1 MPRVDTT
8 PTMTNS
14 LPIRTPSD
22 LRDRL
27 DAMGSAELGA
37 RQRDADRLIESDR
50 VTYNVTSGFD
60 AGVRSWAL
68 DPIPALISADDWSRL
83 GRGLQQ
89 RAVLLDLVLA
99 DLYGPRRIVSEG
111 LVPPEVVFGHDGF
124 LRSSDEI
131 RIPGE
136 HQLFHVAFDVG
147 HDESGRDLV
156 IADRTQAPSGIG
168 YALENRIVVS
178 RVLPDLY
185 SDAEV
190 VRLAPFFRTLRASLQ
205 TVAPPDV
212 EHPRIVVMTPGPR
225 SKTSFEHAFL
235 ASYLGYPLVQGSD
248 LRVRDGRVWM
258 RTLGRLEP
266 VHVILRRVD
275 AEWCDP
281 LELSPDSQL
290 GVPGLSEACRL
301 GNVSVVNTLGSGVL
315 ENPGL
320 IPFLPG
326 LAAALLGEELRLE
339 SVPTWW
345 CGEKGPRRHVL
356 ANLDR
361 LVVKPL
367 SSSDPTSGLASSAR
381 SSPVAGWSLTTAE
394 LDSLRDRIEA
404 EPYRWVGQEA
414 AAVGTVPTLAGA
426 ELEPRRSVV
435 RAFAV
440 SAGDAYSV
448 MPGALTRIASSRD
461 DVWIANQAGTRS
473 KDTWV
478 LTSGPERLTGF
489 WLESSDASIRIE
501 PETSMSSRAAE
512 NLFWLARY
520 AERAEDLVRQLRVA
534 SDRLTEFAPGANP
547 AGTEC
552 IEVLLRAL
560 TLTTGAYPGFVGDGA
575 EMRLA
580 NPGPEVRALVNDV
593 GREGS
598 VAHAVRRMLDA
609 AAEVRDQL
617 SPDTWLVVGD
627 LDRHLTSL
635 DPHLP
640 VAAATGA
647 LARTMQALLA
657 LAGLAAE
664 SMVRDDGWQ
673 FLEVG
678 RRIERGIQLCSLL
691 SATLT
696 DRRDDATDSLVLESV
711 LTAAESI
718 ITYRRRYRSR
728 ARVETLL
735 DLLLL
740 DDANPRSLAHQVDR
754 LAGAV
759 SAMPLPSRHEA
770 TAGDLVRDLA
780 GSIRLLDTNLM
791 ARATHHERREDL
803 AAFLGTSASK
813 LRALADALDT
823 AHFAHQLPQ
832 RAAFA
837 GGAA

>member
-1 MPRVDTT
+1 MPTT
-8 PTMTNS
+8 

-22 LRDRL
+22 LLDRL
-27 DAMGSAELGA
+27 SQMGASELGV
-37 RQRDADRLIESDR
+37 RQRDADQLIENDH
-50 VTYNVTSGFD
+50 VTYNVTSGVD
-60 AGVRSWAL
+60 AGVRSWAI
-68 DPIPALISADDWSRL
+68 DPIPVLISADDWSQL
-83 GRGLQQ
+83 GRGLAQ
-89 RAVLLDLVLA
+89 RAALLDLVLA
-99 DLYGPRRIVSEG
+99 DLYGPRRIIAEG

-124 LRSSDEI
+124 LRSGDEI

-147 HDESGRDLV
+147 RDDSGHEVV
-156 IADRTQAPSGIG
+156 IADRTQAPSGVG

-185 SDAEV
+185 GDAEV
-190 VRLAPFFRTLRASLQ
+190 VRLAPFFRTLRSSLQ
-205 TVAPPDV
+205 AVAPPGT
-212 EHPRIVVMTPGPR
+212 EHPRIVVMTPGPW
-225 SKTSFEHAFL
+225 SETAFEHAFL
-235 ASYLGYPLVQGSD
+235 ASYLGYPLVQGAD

-275 AEWCDP
+275 DQWCDP
-281 LELSPDSQL
+281 LELRPDSQL
-290 GVPGLSEACRL
+290 GAPGLSEAARL

-320 IPFLPG
+320 VPFLPG
-326 LAAALLGEELRLE
+326 LASALLGEDLRLE
-339 SVPTWW
+339 SVATWW
-345 CGEKGPRRHVL
+345 CGDESSRRHVL
-356 ANLDR
+356 AHLER

-367 SSSDPTSGLASSAR
+367 SSGEDA
-381 SSPVAGWSLTTAE
+381 SPVVGWSLRADE
-394 LDSLRDRIEA
+394 LDGLRARIQA

-414 AAVGTVPTLAGA
+414 AAVGTVPTLSGG
-426 ELEPRRSVV
+426 ELESRPSVI

-440 SAGDAYSV
+440 SAGDSYSV
-448 MPGALTRIASSRD
+448 MPGALTRIASNRD
-461 DVWIANQAGTRS
+461 DVWISNQDGARS

-478 LTSGPERLTGF
+478 LASGPERLTGF
-489 WLESSDASIRIE
+489 WLESSEASIRIE

-534 SDRLTEFAPGANP
+534 SDRLTEFGPGVNP

-552 IEVLLRAL
+552 TQVLLGAL
-560 TLTTGAYPGFVGDGA
+560 TLTTGAYPGFAGEGA
-575 EMRLA
+575 AARLDD
-580 NPGPEVRALVNDV
+580 PGPEVRALVNDPD
-593 GREGS
+593 REGS
-598 VAHAVRRMLDA
+598 VAYSVRRMLDA

-635 DPHLP
+635 DRHLP

-657 LAGLAAE
+657 LSGLAAE

-673 FLEVG
+673 FLEAG
-678 RRIERGIQLCSLL
+678 RRIERGTQLCALL
-691 SATLT
+691 SATVT
-696 DRRDDATDSLVLESV
+696 SQRGDATDSLVLESV

-718 ITYRRRYRSR
+718 ITYRRRFRSR
-728 ARVETLL
+728 ARVETVL

-740 DDANPRSLAHQVDR
+740 DDANPRSLAYQVDR
-754 LAGAV
+754 LARAV
-759 SAMPLPSRHEA
+759 SAMPDPVHEGA
-770 TAGDLVRDLA
+770 DLDALVRELVQ
-780 GSIRLLDTNLM
+780 SIRLADTDAM
-791 ARATHHERREDL
+791 ERAAEWERRTELAMFLETSIARLNDL
-803 AAFLGTSASK
+803 AAAIDVT
-813 LRALADALDT
+813 
-823 AHFAHQLPQ
+823 HFAHQLPQ

-837 GGAA
+837 GGGA

>member
-1 MPRVDTT
+1 
-8 PTMTNS
+8 MTKPP
-14 LPIRTPSD
+14 PIRTPDD
-22 LRDRL
+22 LLHRL
-27 DAMGSAELGA
+27 AKLGSVELGA

-50 VTYNVTSGFD
+50 VTYNVTSGLD
-60 AGVRSWAL
+60 TGARSWAI
-68 DPIPALISADDWSRL
+68 DPIPVLISADDWARL

-89 RAVLLDLVLA
+89 RAALLDLVLA
-99 DLYGPRRIVSEG
+99 DLYGPRRIITEG

-136 HQLFHVAFDVG
+136 HQLFDVAFDVG
-147 HDESGRDLV
+147 HDDSGRDVV
-156 IADRTQAPSGIG
+156 IADRAQAPSGVG

-190 VRLAPFFRTLRASLQ
+190 VRLAPFFRTLRSSLQ
-205 TVAPPDV
+205 AVAPPDA

-275 AEWCDP
+275 AQWCDP
-281 LELSPDSQL
+281 LELRPDSQL

-320 IPFLPG
+320 IPYLPA
-326 LAAALLGEELRLE
+326 LAAALLGEDLRLD
-339 SVPTWW
+339 SVATWW
-345 CGEKGPRRHVL
+345 CGEDRSRQHVL

-367 SSSDPTSGLASSAR
+367 SSWGQASSGR
-381 SSPVAGWSLTTAE
+381 SSPVAGWTLAADD

-404 EPYRWVGQEA
+404 EPYRWVGQEP
-414 AAVGTVPTLAGA
+414 AAVGTVPTLARE

-461 DVWIANQAGTRS
+461 DLWIANDEGARS

-478 LTSGPERLTGF
+478 LRSGPERLTGF
-489 WLESSDASIRIE
+489 WLESSEGSIRIE

-534 SDRLTEFAPGANP
+534 SDRMTEFAPGANP
-547 AGTEC
+547 AGTDC

-560 TLTTGAYPGFVGDGA
+560 TLTTGALPGFVGDGA
-575 EMRLA
+575 ATRLA
-580 NPGPEVRALVNDV
+580 DPGPEVRALVNDV
-593 GREGS
+593 DREGS

-673 FLEVG
+673 FLEAG

-691 SATLT
+691 SATVT

-728 ARVETLL
+728 ARVETVL

-740 DDANPRSLAHQVDR
+740 DETNPRSLAHQVDR

-759 SAMPLPSRHEA
+759 SAMPDAARREA
-770 TAGDLVRDLA
+770 ELDVMVRELAQSMSWADTIAMGRATEGERRIELAMFLERAIASLRDLA
-780 GSIRLLDTNLM
+780 VAI
-791 ARATHHERREDL
+791 
-803 AAFLGTSASK
+803 
-813 LRALADALDT
+813 DA

-832 RAAFA
+832 RAAFV